1 MKTLLLFLAIFISV
15 SSLSAQHY
23 GGLYF
28 SPTWTIQGDGTP
40 FWNGLGN
47 NLQTFDYT
55 FGYTAGY
62 QGLLMENRRFSFSY
76 GLQYA
81 YQFMESNYKPGGTGI
96 SFPSITYE
104 NVAGTRSEIHS
115 LEIPLSWRY
124 NILKNRK
131 FQPYVSV
138 ATTSVFQL
146 HTNMEITHLDGS
158 QADAPWKGTM
168 GYSLYF
174 DLGVGVN
181 YKVNDWIFNVQ
192 PTLRP
197 WNSWG
202 KLGVGFSVMKKF

>member
-1 MKTLLLFLAIFISV
+1 MKKLLLLLVIFTSF

-28 SPTWTIQGDGTP
+28 SPTWTIHRDGTP
-40 FWNGLGN
+40 FWRGLGE
-47 NLQTFDYT
+47 NLQNFDYT
-55 FGYTAGY
+55 FGCTAGY

-81 YQFMESNYKPGGTGI
+81 YQYMETNYYPNGASHI
-96 SFPSITYE
+96 FPDRTFA
-104 NVAGTRSEIHS
+104 NVASKRETLYS
-115 LEIPLSWRY
+115 LEIPLTWRY

-131 FQPYVSV
+131 LQPYVSIS
-138 ATTSVFQL
+138 TTSIIPLQR
-146 HTNMEITHLDGS
+146 NMEFTYLDGS
-158 QADAPWKGTM
+158 QEEAPKLDYA
-168 GYSLYF
+168 GYTLFF

-197 WNSWG
+197 WNYWG
-202 KLGVGFSVMKKF
+202 KIGVGFSVMKKF